1 MTFGSNNNGLL
12 GNDNKH
18 TGGSNSG
25 LFFRIILFIFFETW
39 KFFHIFFFFFFLKK
53 IWNWKQMKYIF
64 FPKGD
69 VAIPTIV
76 AALQGRRVRSIEFG
90 TNHAV
95 NFFVFL
101 NDFLDFA
108 F

>member
-1 MTFGSNNNGLL
+1 
-12 GNDNKH
+12 
-18 TGGSNSG
+18 
-25 LFFRIILFIFFETW
+25 
-39 KFFHIFFFFFFLKK
+39 
-53 IWNWKQMKYIF
+53 MKYIF

-95 NFFVFL
+95 IFVCFF
-101 NDFLDFA
+101 
-108 F
+108 